1 MIPARSWREILADA
15 RATLEPVAEAH
26 PDLAPDALLALL
38 LDTVAGLV
46 ELEQMAGHI
55 VDGLDRRSFCTAARC
70 LARDRRAAQGL
81 RVCTRHPTCP
91 HEPAPMTI
99 GLVTVLVCEEC
110 AALPW

>member
-38 LDTVAGLV
+38 LATVAGLV

-70 LARDRRAAQGL
+70 LARDRRVAQGL
-81 RVCTRHPTCP
+81 LEIPAGALLLALAVCSS
-91 HEPAPMTI
+91 
-99 GLVTVLVCEEC
+99 
-110 AALPW
+110 AAVSGRERR